1 MIRTSDPISQ
11 TKFCNAIA
19 TIASLVSIGSAR
31 APRRADG
38 ENLLRLLKPKT
49 TQTLVIPGHDFADEI
64 SLKTSD
70 IPKAAAAA
78 AAAAEEI
85 SQLRIASFSSYLIT
99 LSKLLNGGVIGSAGH
114 FLYKRNK

>member
-1 MIRTSDPISQ
+1 MQLLQLLRSFRLDPR
-11 TKFCNAIA
+11 
-19 TIASLVSIGSAR
+19 AR
-31 APRRADG
+31 HAVRADG

-49 TQTLVIPGHDFADEI
+49 TQTLVIPGHDLADEI

-78 AAAAEEI
+78 AAAAAAEEI
-85 SQLRIASFSSYLIT
+85 SQLRIASLSSYLIT